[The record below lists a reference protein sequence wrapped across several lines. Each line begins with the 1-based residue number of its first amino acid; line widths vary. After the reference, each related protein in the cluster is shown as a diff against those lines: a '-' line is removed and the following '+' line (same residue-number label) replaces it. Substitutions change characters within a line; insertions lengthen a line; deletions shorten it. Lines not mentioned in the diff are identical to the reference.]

1 MVIMKKHVKI
11 LSMVLAVLL
20 LSSVFTAMP
29 LSAGAA
35 TTAGAVSENSG
46 TTGDCTWS
54 FDESTGTLTISG
66 RGAMGDYN
74 DIGDLPWYGYPI
86 KKAVLENGVK
96 NIGECAFGACSKM
109 TEISIPGTVR
119 KIGDNAFHRCLGL
132 TGITIPT
139 GVTVIG
145 LGAFYTCENLK
156 SVKLPYSIYSIG
168 RAAFRDCQ
176 SLESIEIPQNTVSLG
191 TAAFWGCSSLK
202 SAVVGNNISVIN
214 QMTFSDCS
222 NLENVV
228 LGNKLKEIDNFAF
241 MSCNSLKSISIPAK
255 VERIGKNAFY
265 ECAALTDV
273 YLQSKVETIDEEA
286 FVGCVGLKNATIL
299 NKDAAIGEHA
309 LGYDSRYD
317 KDNNV
322 FIYDKVNGF
331 TVWGLEGSTAET
343 YAKANG
349 FPVNKINYQP
359 EKSGMTGDCEW
370 SFDESTGTLTISGSG
385 AMADYLKPWMNL
397 DVKNIVIENGVTVIG
412 KNTFE
417 DCSYLETVTIAD
429 SVTSIGDNAFAGCE
443 SMTEA
448 VIPDSVKEIGN
459 GAFSGCVNLSSLELG
474 NGLTS
479 VGLGAFTDCNNLKG
493 VTIPESV
500 TSIGNIAFGFY
511 NDREN
516 FEAKQIEGFSIY
528 GKKGTAAENYANTF
542 RLDFYESGSQNVG
555 ITGDCTWSFDAG
567 TGVLTISGNGKME
580 DYNEWGG
587 APWHGLKIKSTV
599 IENGVKNI
607 GTLAFV
613 DCKSMESISVPDSVA
628 NIGKY
633 ALGYCYD
640 NSRMLVKV
648 DGFTICGVKGSA
660 AETYANENG
669 FTFNEIVVPAEK
681 TDEQTGVSAVLTDD
695 LSLKVDDVTADDTIK
710 NIVVKSDE
718 KIVKAFDI
726 TLLKNGSEAQP
737 SGSVTVK
744 IPCDNENAKVYRVE
758 SDNSLTDMKAV
769 YSAGCME
776 FTTDHFSVYLL
787 TSQAEKKFF
796 VGDINSDGKVNGS
809 DAAVLSRYTSGW
821 AGYDKKI
828 KNMDAADINRDGKVN
843 GQDAAFLARYSSGWR
858 NYNKFFIEI
867 TA

>member
-1 MVIMKKHVKI
+1 MT
-11 LSMVLAVLL
+11 
-20 LSSVFTAMP
+20 SVTIP
-29 LSAGAA
+29 
-35 TTAGAVSENSG
+35 NSVTEIG
-46 TTGDCTWS
+46 KYAFYDCTS
-54 FDESTGTLTISG
+54 LT
-66 RGAMGDYN
+66 N
-74 DIGDLPWYGYPI
+74 
-86 KKAVLENGVK
+86 
-96 NIGECAFGACSKM
+96 
-109 TEISIPGTVR
+109 
-119 KIGDNAFHRCLGL
+119 
-132 TGITIPT
+132 
-139 GVTVIG
+139 VI
-145 LGAFYTCENLK
+145 
-156 SVKLPYSIYSIG
+156 
-168 RAAFRDCQ
+168 
-176 SLESIEIPQNTVSLG
+176 
-191 TAAFWGCSSLK
+191 
-202 SAVVGNNISVIN
+202 
-214 QMTFSDCS
+214 
-222 NLENVV
+222 
-228 LGNKLKEIDNFAF
+228 
-241 MSCNSLKSISIPAK
+241 
-255 VERIGKNAFY
+255 
-265 ECAALTDV
+265 
-273 YLQSKVETIDEEA
+273 
-286 FVGCVGLKNATIL
+286 
-299 NKDAAIGEHA
+299 
-309 LGYDSRYD
+309 
-317 KDNNV
+317 
-322 FIYDKVNGF
+322 
-331 TVWGLEGSTAET
+331 
-343 YAKANG
+343 
-349 FPVNKINYQP
+349 
-359 EKSGMTGDCEW
+359 
-370 SFDESTGTLTISGSG
+370 
-385 AMADYLKPWMNL
+385 
-397 DVKNIVIENGVTVIG
+397 
-412 KNTFE
+412 
-417 DCSYLETVTIAD
+417 
-429 SVTSIGDNAFAGCE
+429 
-443 SMTEA
+443 
-448 VIPDSVKEIGN
+448 IPDSVKEIGN

-681 TDEQTGVSAVLTDD
+681 TDEQTGVSVVLTDD